1 MPTLAEIRA
10 ERRRREQERERERL
24 ARDVEAIRARCQTLA
39 GFVREAWHVLE
50 PIQPLVWNWHLDA
63 ICAHLEAVTD
73 GRINRLLINVPPGS
87 SKSLIVSVLWPA
99 WEWGPKGLRSL
110 RYLATAFNEIPV
122 KRDTRKCRDLLLSE
136 WYRAL
141 WPEVV
146 LTRTAEMSFANSS
159 TGAREGIP
167 FGSLTS
173 QRGDRLIC
181 FPAGE
186 MVATEFGSMPI
197 DEIVN
202 RRLPIRVWSTNV
214 QTGAT
219 SLKPVIGWVKNPA
232 SAIVEVELRDG
243 ASVRCTPD
251 HRLWTQ
257 RGWVRADSLCASD
270 VLPVAATLDERNR
283 AAAHAKL
290 RGEVSLRARGA
301 EYLADLILGQLGPRS
316 ALSAPNVIRP
326 AQALGEGAPCF
337 AASDLLNS
345 GAFDAELFREGVGNV
360 IALNNHRSCITVDF
374 RPWAHLVHRKGAVLL
389 GVGNILFACAIDE
402 VRKSAIG
409 RAAIAVANLMT
420 GRRRASKRQHHALV
434 DEQDSGNTVATSV
447 EARIPSLA
455 GCPAFQNALGNLPD
469 ATIAH
474 LSGPGLRSDAAQTA
488 DAVIPLVTRNRSPLF
503 VRHIGHADHTYC
515 LTVADNHTFYVGDGD
530 RLLVANCDDPHS
542 VKTAESDAERN
553 ETTRLFREGAVNRL
567 NDQQRSAIVVVMQ
580 RLHEA
585 DLSGVIKKLGMEYVH
600 LLLPMEFEVE
610 RKCRTSIGFEDPR
623 TVEGEL
629 LDPGRFPRAE
639 VEKLK
644 RDMGSFAYAG
654 QYQQRPA
661 PRAGG
666 MFKRAWF
673 EGRTIGA
680 APKGTRWV
688 RHWDLAAT
696 AKKTSARTA
705 GVKIGK
711 APDGSFI
718 VGHSVTTQSE
728 GPEVRKL
735 IKATA
740 ETDTRYVE
748 ISLPQDPGQAG
759 KVQARDMVAMLAG
772 FKAHAEPE
780 TGDKVTRA
788 EPFAAQ
794 CEAGNVFI
802 IEGAWNESYLDELC
816 LFPGGAFKD
825 QVDAS
830 SGAFARL
837 TGTKGR
843 MQISE
848 SLIAKM
854 AQG

>member
-1 MPTLAEIRA
+1 M
-10 ERRRREQERERERL
+10 
-24 ARDVEAIRARCQTLA
+24 
-39 GFVREAWHVLE
+39 LE
-50 PIQPLVWNWHLDA
+50 PNQPLVWNWHLDA

-87 SKSLIVSVLWPA
+87 SKSLIVSVLWQA

-141 WPEVV
+141 WPEVA
-146 LTRTAEMSFANSS
+146 LIRTAEMSFANSS

-173 QRGDRLIC
+173 QRGDRLI
-181 FPAGE
+181 
-186 MVATEFGSMPI
+186 I
-197 DEIVN
+197 
-202 RRLPIRVWSTNV
+202 
-214 QTGAT
+214 
-219 SLKPVIGWVKNPA
+219 
-232 SAIVEVELRDG
+232 
-243 ASVRCTPD
+243 
-251 HRLWTQ
+251 
-257 RGWVRADSLCASD
+257 
-270 VLPVAATLDERNR
+270 
-283 AAAHAKL
+283 
-290 RGEVSLRARGA
+290 
-301 EYLADLILGQLGPRS
+301 
-316 ALSAPNVIRP
+316 
-326 AQALGEGAPCF
+326 
-337 AASDLLNS
+337 
-345 GAFDAELFREGVGNV
+345 
-360 IALNNHRSCITVDF
+360 
-374 RPWAHLVHRKGAVLL
+374 
-389 GVGNILFACAIDE
+389 
-402 VRKSAIG
+402 
-409 RAAIAVANLMT
+409 
-420 GRRRASKRQHHALV
+420 
-434 DEQDSGNTVATSV
+434 
-447 EARIPSLA
+447 
-455 GCPAFQNALGNLPD
+455 
-469 ATIAH
+469 
-474 LSGPGLRSDAAQTA
+474 
-488 DAVIPLVTRNRSPLF
+488 
-503 VRHIGHADHTYC
+503 
-515 LTVADNHTFYVGDGD
+515 
-530 RLLVANCDDPHS
+530 DDPHS

-553 ETTRLFREGAVNRL
+553 ETTRLFREGATNRL

-623 TVEGEL
+623 SVEGEL
-629 LDPGRFPRAE
+629 LDPGRFPRSE

-661 PRAGG
+661 PRSGG

-673 EGRTIGA
+673 EGKTIGA

-718 VGHSVTTQSE
+718 VGHSSTTQSE

-802 IEGAWNESYLDELC
+802 IEGAWNEAYLGELC